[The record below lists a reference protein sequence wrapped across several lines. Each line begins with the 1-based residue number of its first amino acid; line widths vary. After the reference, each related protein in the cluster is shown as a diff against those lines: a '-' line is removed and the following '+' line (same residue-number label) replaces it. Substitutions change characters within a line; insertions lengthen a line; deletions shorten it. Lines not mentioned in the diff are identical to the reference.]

1 MSSENIRIFHTTKQN
16 SLLNIINE
24 TLNQCRPENN
34 TISDATADDDDSE
47 SFFSLSHSFCKM
59 FVMIFTQQQQSRV
72 DGDDDCLL

>member
-47 SFFSLSHSFCKM
+47 SFFFSISFILQNVRDDFHSTAAKS
-59 FVMIFTQQQQSRV
+59 SRWR
-72 DGDDDCLL
+72 